1 MHRTLPN
8 ILFLLILFLLAT
20 AFPLS
25 TDILSLNLSTKIV
38 EKPVEDIIIEAKLD
52 PVLPIEQDSITKD
65 TLTFEIKSSTGSF
78 PSDLLTDYEILI
90 HQNDRRINSIKLSD
104 LSPNITDGSESSKS
118 VSLSKVDLLEA
129 LPEGYY
135 TFNISHKGNMLDY
148 KWFGGNMI
156 YDKTMLATQRSI
168 AASQLGFTL
177 FYPTKDYSNVVPI
190 TRIVSLPDNRWRA
203 LYTALTNGPKAE
215 LGLTDKVPAVPF
227 APNIRISQNV
237 ANIYMYSANLSGYEE
252 FFPTV
257 LDSIT
262 KTFMSL
268 GPLNGVKFFVNDS
281 DKAFSGSDLAA
292 TYTQVADSSAYIGYS
307 NNSAHMMLLPV
318 KLTSSDFDVRVDEIW
333 KTLKMKNPDVQ
344 QIEGVIQTIPDEVEI
359 ESFALEG
366 QTLTIDLNVSPTS
379 LFENA
384 SEYED
389 LMLNAILYSYVSLP
403 EVDAIR
409 LTVLGQTFSNQ
420 KYDFSAAVIPDKFIN
435 MEP

>member
-38 EKPVEDIIIEAKLD
+38 EKPVENIVIEAKLD
-52 PVLPIEQDSITKD
+52 PVLPIEQDSITKKN
-65 TLTFEIKSSTGSF
+65 LTFEIKSTTGNF
-78 PSDLLTDYEILI
+78 PSDMLSDYEVLI
-90 HQNDRRINSIKLSD
+90 HKNDRRIESIKLSD
-104 LSPNITDGSESSKS
+104 LSPSITEGSESSKS
-118 VSLSKVDLLEA
+118 ISLSKVELLEA

-135 TFNISHKGNMLDY
+135 TFNISHKGNILDY
-148 KWFGGNMI
+148 KWFGDNMI
-156 YDKTMLATQRSI
+156 YDKTMLATQSSV
-168 AASQLGFTL
+168 ASTQLGFTL

-190 TRIVSLPDNRWRA
+190 SRVVPLPDNRWRT
-203 LYTALTNGPKAE
+203 LYTALTNGPKGE

-252 FFPTV
+252 GFSTV
-257 LDSIT
+257 MDSIT
-262 KTFMSL
+262 KTFMTL

-281 DKAFSGSDLAA
+281 DKAFSGNDLSA
-292 TYTQVADSSAYIGYS
+292 TYTQMTDSSVYLGYS
-307 NNSAHMMLLPV
+307 KDSVHMMLMPV
-318 KLTSSDFDVRVDEIW
+318 KLTSSDFDGRVDEIW
-333 KTLKMKNPDVQ
+333 QMLKMKNPDVQ
-344 QIEGVIQTIPDEVEI
+344 QIDGVIQTIPDEVEI
-359 ESFALEG
+359 ESFSLGG
-366 QTLTIDLNVSPTS
+366 QTLTIDLNASPAT

-384 SEYED
+384 SEYEA
-389 LMLNAILYSYVSLP
+389 LMLNSILYSYTSLP

-409 LTVLGQTFSNQ
+409 LTVLGQVYSNQ
-420 KYDFSAAVIPDKFIN
+420 KYDFSTAVVPDKFIN